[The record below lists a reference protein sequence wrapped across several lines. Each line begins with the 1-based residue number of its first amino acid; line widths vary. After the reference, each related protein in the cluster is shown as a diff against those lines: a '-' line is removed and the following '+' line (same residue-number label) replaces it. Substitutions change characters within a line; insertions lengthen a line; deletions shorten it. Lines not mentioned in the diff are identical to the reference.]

1 MSRGLEPLPFT
12 VHRPLSSS
20 CSGTHHRVTLL
31 RRLALALLVLAGLMG
46 ASAPAQAQV
55 PTLRWSACEDGFEC
69 ATARV
74 PRDHAR
80 PDGPSFELALIRL
93 PAQDRA
99 RRIGSLFVNPG
110 GPGGSGVEFVRGAA
124 KTSLA
129 PLADRFDIVG
139 FDPRGVG
146 ASRPAVDCE
155 TNPERRGPFALPLP
169 RPTRAS
175 EAALLRRVRRYLSRC
190 LAENRGFLPY
200 LSTANVARDLD
211 LLRRA
216 VRDRRLSY
224 LGYSYGTQLGATYA
238 SLFPGRA
245 RALVLDGAVDAEA
258 NLNRPL
264 QTVQEQTQGFEVALG
279 RFMQACAGQ
288 PEDCRFGG
296 GDPWNAYDELL
307 GRLDRDPVPAG
318 ESRPV
323 SGDDVRIATTYLLY
337 SKQLWPV
344 LGVALAAA
352 NAGDGELIRLVVDE
366 FYGRRED
373 GTYEPSTDQF
383 VAIAGVDA
391 VREGNAD
398 TYLRAGRESY
408 RLFEH
413 FWFNSGYGD
422 LAFGLWP
429 VAARGVFRG
438 PFENPRSAAPALV
451 VGTTYDPATPYIW
464 ARVLTEDLG
473 NARLLTMRGDGH
485 TAAFGE
491 NSACVDL
498 AVEAYVETG
507 RLPAPRT
514 VCRQDVPFDLPD
526 TAESSRAET
535 KRPSLRAVR
544 RLLREHGRIRPR

>member
-1 MSRGLEPLPFT
+1 VT
-12 VHRPLSSS
+12 I
-20 CSGTHHRVTLL
+20 SGP
-31 RRLALALLVLAGLMG
+31 RRLVLAFLVLLG
-46 ASAPAQAQV
+46 ALGAGAPAEAQV
-55 PTLRWSACEDGFEC
+55 PTLRWTDCGEGFEC

-80 PDGPSFELALIRL
+80 PGGPSLRLALIRL

-110 GPGGSGVEFVRGAA
+110 GPGGSGVDFVRGNA
-124 KTSLA
+124 KTGLA

-155 TNPERRGPFALPLP
+155 TNPETQGPFATPLP
-169 RPTRAS
+169 RPTPAS
-175 EAALLRRVRRYLSRC
+175 ERALVRRTERYLARC
-190 LAENRGFLPY
+190 VAENRGFLPY

-216 VRDRRLSY
+216 VRDEELSY

-264 QTVQEQTQGFEVALG
+264 QTVREQTQSFEVAFG
-279 RFMQACAGQ
+279 RFMQACAAQ
-288 PEDCRFGG
+288 PEVCRFGG
-296 GDPWNAYDELL
+296 TDPWNAYDELV
-307 GRLDRDPVPAG
+307 GRLDRDPARIPGTPRRPA
-318 ESRPV
+318 V
-323 SGDDVRIATTYLLY
+323 DGDDVRIATTFLLY

-344 LGVALAAA
+344 LGIALAAA
-352 NAGDGELIRLVVDE
+352 DAGDGRLIRVVVDA
-366 FYGRRED
+366 FYGREED
-373 GTYEPSTDQF
+373 GTYDKAGDQF

-391 VREGNAD
+391 VREGDVD

-413 FWFNSGYGD
+413 FWFNNGYGD
-422 LAFGLWP
+422 LPFGLWP
-429 VAARGVFRG
+429 VSPRGVFRG
-438 PFENPRSAAPALV
+438 PFENPRRAAPALV
-451 VGTTYDPATPYIW
+451 VGTTYDPATPYIA

-485 TAAFGE
+485 TAAFGG
-491 NSACVDL
+491 NSACIDA
-498 AVEAYVETG
+498 AVEAYLEAGT
-507 RLPAPRT
+507 LPRERT
-514 VCRQDVPFDLPD
+514 VCRQEVPFALPEEL
-526 TAESSRAET
+526 TAGAARA
-535 KRPSLRAVR
+535 RARRLGARAVR
-544 RLLREHGRIRPR
+544 RLLRERPRVGPH